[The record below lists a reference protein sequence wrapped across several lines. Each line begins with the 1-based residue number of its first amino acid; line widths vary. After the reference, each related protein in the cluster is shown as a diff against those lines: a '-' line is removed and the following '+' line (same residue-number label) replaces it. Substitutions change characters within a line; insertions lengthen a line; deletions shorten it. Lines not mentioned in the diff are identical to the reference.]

1 MGHGKYGEHE
11 NVQKVTSSLNIQK
24 EIDNSSNFFK
34 KLIMKQRNWIKNNN
48 KKISPDQ
55 SPLKVFPTNTMTKNS
70 I

>member
-1 MGHGKYGEHE
+1 
-11 NVQKVTSSLNIQK
+11 
-24 EIDNSSNFFK
+24 
-34 KLIMKQRNWIKNNN
+34 MKQRNWIKNNN